1 MDLYLVRGGNMFVDR
16 DSLNRNNKIDK
27 QQHIKTPFY
36 KMTIPPFLLPHRV
49 WVRILSWIPLFSMMY
64 ALLLTMICLIADAM
78 DPPPPDAMFWLPA
91 GFFVAVRGV
100 VLSPLALLVVWLASI
115 FCPHRTPMS
124 RADYIALT
132 ISLTLIIF
140 WGTYVWL
147 FISSDGQ
154 L

>member
-1 MDLYLVRGGNMFVDR
+1 M
-16 DSLNRNNKIDK
+16 
-27 QQHIKTPFY
+27 
-36 KMTIPPFLLPHRV
+36 PPFLLPHRV
-49 WVRILSWIPLFSMMY
+49 WVRILSWLPLFSMMY

-78 DPPPPDAMFWLPA
+78 DQPPPDAMFWLP
-91 GFFVAVRGV
+91 GV
-100 VLSPLALLVVWLASI
+100 VLSPLALLFVWLASI

-147 FISSDGQ
+147 FIGSGQ

>member
-1 MDLYLVRGGNMFVDR
+1 MFVDG

-49 WVRILSWIPLFSMMY
+49 WVRILSWLPLFSMMY

-91 GFFVAVRGV
+91 GFFVAFRGI

-147 FISSDGQ
+147 FISSGE
-154 L
+154 LF

>member
-1 MDLYLVRGGNMFVDR
+1 
-16 DSLNRNNKIDK
+16 
-27 QQHIKTPFY
+27 
-36 KMTIPPFLLPHRV
+36 MTIPPFLLPHRV
-49 WVRILSWIPLFSMMY
+49 WVRILSWLPLFSMMY

-78 DPPPPDAMFWLPA
+78 DPSPPDAMFWLSA
-91 GFFVAVRGV
+91 GFFVAIWGV

-115 FCPHRTPMS
+115 FCPHRTTMS

-147 FISSDGQ
+147 FISSGE
-154 L
+154 LF